1 MMGDKSIT
9 EIAIIT
15 DIVFELPA
23 LSQTCLKIES
33 PVIFQKFKS
42 LVTVAIIRSNAIL
55 KRFVRDFKKVM
66 RSWRKITSLLN
77 YLFDKLVK
85 KLLWIIRCLLNCVFV
100 KKKFLSFQIHLHF
113 RGQKAMG
120 NFQGTITQWQISQES
135 NPENLVLDC
144 IIFLLLSIIILFR
157 KEILC
162 THKGSNTQMSYL
174 ERFRLLVP
182 LLASDHGTLTGY
194 RTGLSSLLS
203 RNWFIFSRGDEP
215 SRIAILDHARGAGV
229 QVMSNVAKGFLQV
242 SQRPSPLLISLW
254 ALEISSSFYVVYKSQ
269 QNKRSHIFP

>member
-1 MMGDKSIT
+1 MMGDKIIT
-9 EIAIIT
+9 EIATIL
-15 DIVFELPA
+15 DIVFEFPA

-42 LVTVAIIRSNAIL
+42 PVTVAILRSTLIL
-55 KRFVRDFKKVM
+55 KRFVGDFKKLI
-66 RSWRKITSLLN
+66 RSWRRITSLLN
-77 YLFDKLVK
+77 YLFNKLVK
-85 KLLWIIRCLLNCVFV
+85 TLLWIIRCLLNCVFV
-100 KKKFLSFQIHLHF
+100 KNKLSKFSNSFTIS
-113 RGQKAMG
+113 RQKAMG
-120 NFQGTITQWQISQES
+120 NLQGMIMQWQISQES

-144 IIFLLLSIIILFR
+144 IIFLLLSIIILLR
-157 KEILC
+157 KGILC
-162 THKGSNTQMSYL
+162 THKGCNTQMSYL
-174 ERFRLLVP
+174 ERFCLLVP

-242 SQRPSPLLISLW
+242 SQRPSLLLISLW
-254 ALEISSSFYVVYKSQ
+254 ALACSRQASLLQ
-269 QNKRSHIFP
+269 

>member
-9 EIAIIT
+9 EIAIII
-15 DIVFELPA
+15 DIVFESPA

-66 RSWRKITSLLN
+66 RSWREITSLLN

-85 KLLWIIRCLLNCVFV
+85 KLLWIIRCLLNCVCVFCV
-100 KKKFLSFQIHLHF
+100 KKNFLSFQIHLHF

-120 NFQGTITQWQISQES
+120 NFQGMITRWQISQES

-144 IIFLLLSIIILFR
+144 IIFYYCQSLFSLGRRYCAHTKVAIL
-157 KEILC
+157 KCPIW
-162 THKGSNTQMSYL
+162 KGC
-174 ERFRLLVP
+174 RLVP

-194 RTGLSSLLS
+194 HNGLSSLLS

-215 SRIAILDHARGAGV
+215 
-229 QVMSNVAKGFLQV
+229 
-242 SQRPSPLLISLW
+242 
-254 ALEISSSFYVVYKSQ
+254 
-269 QNKRSHIFP
+269 

>member
-1 MMGDKSIT
+1 MMGDKIIT
-9 EIAIIT
+9 EIATII
-15 DIVFELPA
+15 DIVFEFPA

-42 LVTVAIIRSNAIL
+42 LVTVAILRSTAIL
-55 KRFVRDFKKVM
+55 KRFVRDFKNVM
-66 RSWRKITSLLN
+66 RSWQRITSLLN
-77 YLFDKLVK
+77 YLFNKLVK

-120 NFQGTITQWQISQES
+120 NFQGMITQRQISQES

-162 THKGSNTQMSYL
+162 TQKGSNTQMSYL
-174 ERFRLLVP
+174 ERFCLLVP

-194 RTGLSSLLS
+194 HTGMSSLLY

-215 SRIAILDHARGAGV
+215 SRITVLHHARGAGV

>member
-1 MMGDKSIT
+1 
-9 EIAIIT
+9 
-15 DIVFELPA
+15 
-23 LSQTCLKIES
+23 
-33 PVIFQKFKS
+33 
-42 LVTVAIIRSNAIL
+42 
-55 KRFVRDFKKVM
+55 
-66 RSWRKITSLLN
+66 
-77 YLFDKLVK
+77 
-85 KLLWIIRCLLNCVFV
+85 
-100 KKKFLSFQIHLHF
+100 
-113 RGQKAMG
+113 MG
-120 NFQGTITQWQISQES
+120 NFQGMITQWQISQES

-144 IIFLLLSIIILFR
+144 IIFLLLSIIILLR

-174 ERFRLLVP
+174 ERFCLLVP
-182 LLASDHGTLTGY
+182 LVASDHGTLTGY

-203 RNWFIFSRGDEP
+203 RNWFIFSRDDEP
-215 SRIAILDHARGAGV
+215 SRIAILDHSRGAGV

>member
-42 LVTVAIIRSNAIL
+42 LVTVAIIRSNATL

-120 NFQGTITQWQISQES
+120 NFQGMITRWQISQES

-144 IIFLLLSIIILFR
+144 IIFLLLSIIILLR

-162 THKGSNTQMSYL
+162 THKGSNTQMSCL
-174 ERFRLLVP
+174 ERFCLLVP

>member
-1 MMGDKSIT
+1 
-9 EIAIIT
+9 
-15 DIVFELPA
+15 
-23 LSQTCLKIES
+23 
-33 PVIFQKFKS
+33 
-42 LVTVAIIRSNAIL
+42 
-55 KRFVRDFKKVM
+55 
-66 RSWRKITSLLN
+66 
-77 YLFDKLVK
+77 
-85 KLLWIIRCLLNCVFV
+85 
-100 KKKFLSFQIHLHF
+100 
-113 RGQKAMG
+113 MG

-203 RNWFIFSRGDEP
+203 RNWFIFQG
-215 SRIAILDHARGAGV
+215 ATNLHASQSSIMLGGAGV